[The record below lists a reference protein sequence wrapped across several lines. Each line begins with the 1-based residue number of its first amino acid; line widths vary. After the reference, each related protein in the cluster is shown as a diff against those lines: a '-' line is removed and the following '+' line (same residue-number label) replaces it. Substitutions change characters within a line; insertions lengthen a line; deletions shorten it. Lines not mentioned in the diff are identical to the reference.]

1 MMMTVLADKEELIG
15 RIVTIELA
23 MFSRVKAVEPAA
35 CQQMPETFR
44 TMRRMSHS
52 ALSTDTLAS
61 YLQDLQSAVTQGRN
75 LVTEK
80 YARMDNLI
88 PPINR
93 NPLIKSIVALES
105 FWLRDLHER
114 FPLAVRCDG
123 RFEVYALGE
132 LETYSD
138 QTLALYFRDVE
149 SAVEAGGI
157 WSKSA
162 TSICIRDSASPHWTK
177 WKNARKP
184 PRTKR
189 TESKMREQICRILSI
204 SKRRCFAA

>member
-1 MMMTVLADKEELIG
+1 M
-15 RIVTIELA
+15 
-23 MFSRVKAVEPAA
+23 
-35 CQQMPETFR
+35 
-44 TMRRMSHS
+44 
-52 ALSTDTLAS
+52 
-61 YLQDLQSAVTQGRN
+61 TQGRN
-75 LVTEK
+75 LITEK

-105 FWLRDLHER
+105 FWLRDLHDR

-149 SAVEAGGI
+149 SAVEAGRNLVEERYEYLYKGI
-157 WSKSA
+157 GF
-162 TSICIRDSASPHWTK
+162 ASLD
-177 WKNARKP
+177 
-184 PRTKR
+184 
-189 TESKMREQICRILSI
+189 EVEQRAQT
-204 SKRRCFAA
+204 AAH

>member
-1 MMMTVLADKEELIG
+1 MAVLADKEALIG
-15 RIVTIELA
+15 RIVEIELA

-52 ALSTDTLAS
+52 ALSTDTLES

-75 LVTEK
+75 LITEK

-138 QTLALYFRDVE
+138 QTLELYFRDVE
-149 SAVEAGGI
+149 SAVEAGRNLVEERYEYLHKGLGF
-157 WSKSA
+157 
-162 TSICIRDSASPHWTK
+162 ASLDEVE
-177 WKNARKP
+177 
-184 PRTKR
+184 KR
-189 TESKMREQICRILSI
+189 AQT
-204 SKRRCFAA
+204 AAH